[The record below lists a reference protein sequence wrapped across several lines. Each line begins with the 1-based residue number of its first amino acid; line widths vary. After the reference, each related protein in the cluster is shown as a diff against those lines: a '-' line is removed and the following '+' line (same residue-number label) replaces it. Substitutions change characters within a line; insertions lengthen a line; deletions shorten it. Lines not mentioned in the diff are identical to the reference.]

1 MHTHDW
7 QRRIELV
14 DELMRAVSLETDP
27 QALVRTYAKGASALF
42 HTDQIVSVSRRDAA
56 EPWYRI
62 TRSRR
67 FAREINPWEQKAEL
81 PLITGGLLGEWLYDG
96 RPRFVERFE
105 ADEMD
110 PAHFHLKDM
119 HAAFVLPQYDRG
131 RAVNMTIMLWEDAGK
146 VNREQLPNALWQGNL
161 FGRTTHT
168 LVLRKQLAGAYE
180 SLDREMRLVGAMQR
194 ALLPQELPEI
204 PGVEL
209 AAEYITSQRAGGDLY
224 DLFPMADGS
233 WGLFIGDVSGHGTPA
248 AVIMA
253 ITHALAHAHP
263 GPPEP
268 PDLLM
273 TYLNERLSRHYT
285 SRTPA
290 FVTAFYGVFTPKAN
304 GRGPA
309 LRYSN
314 AGHPPPRIVRD
325 GRVITLDAARGLPL
339 GVDDREKYSAAEV
352 TLSPGDLLM
361 LFTDGISEAFNP
373 ASQLFGFARL
383 DDALSGS
390 GQSARGAIDA
400 VLRSVGL
407 WAQGRPPADD
417 QTMLTMRVI

>member
-1 MHTHDW
+1 MARSDW
-7 QRRIELV
+7 REKLEQV

-27 QALVRTYAKGASALF
+27 QALVRTYASGTKKLF
-42 HTDQIVSVSRRDAA
+42 STDQIVSLSRRDL
-56 EPWYRI
+56 ESPWYRI

-67 FAREINPWEQKAEL
+67 FQREIDPWAQRAEL
-81 PLITGGLLGEWLYDG
+81 PVIAGGLLGEWLYAA
-96 RPRFVERFE
+96 RPQFVENFE
-105 ADEMD
+105 VDEMD
-110 PAHFHLKDM
+110 PAYFHLKDM
-119 HAAFVLPQYDRG
+119 HAAFVLPQYDQG
-131 RAVNMTIMLWEDAGK
+131 EAVNTTVMFWEDASR
-146 VNREQLPNALWQGNL
+146 VDVEQLPNALWQGNL

-168 LVLRKQLAGAYE
+168 LVLRKQLSAAYE
-180 SLDREMRLVGAMQR
+180 SLDREMRIVGAMQR

-209 AAEYITSQRAGGDLY
+209 AAEYRTSDRAGGDLY
-224 DLFPMADGS
+224 DLYPMVDGS

-268 PDLLM
+268 PDMLM
-273 TYLNERLSRHYT
+273 TYLNERLSKHYT

-290 FVTAFYGVFTPKAN
+290 FVTAFYGVYNPKT
-304 GRGPA
+304 GT

-314 AGHPPPRIVRD
+314 AGHPPPRIVRH
-325 GRVITLDAARGLPL
+325 GRVIALDGARGLPL
-339 GVDDREKYSAAEV
+339 GVDEREHYPAAEV
-352 TLSPGDLLM
+352 QLSAGDLFM
-361 LFTDGISEAFNP
+361 LYTDGISEAFNP
-373 ASQLFGFARL
+373 ANQLFGFARL

-390 GQSARGAIDA
+390 GGSAQGAVDA
-400 VLRSVGL
+400 VLKSVGF

-417 QTMLTMRVI
+417 QTMLAMRVR

>member
-1 MHTHDW
+1 
-7 QRRIELV
+7 
-14 DELMRAVSLETDP
+14 MRAVSLETDP
-27 QALVRTYAKGASALF
+27 QAMVRTYAEGARGLF
-42 HTDQIVSVSRRDAA
+42 STDQIVSVSRRDVD

-67 FAREINPWEQKAEL
+67 FQRDIDPWEQKAEL
-81 PLITGGLLGEWLYDG
+81 PVIAGGVLGEWLYDG
-96 RPRFVERFE
+96 TPRYIENFE
-105 ADEMD
+105 ADELD
-110 PAHFHLKDM
+110 PAYFHLRGM
-119 HAAFVLPQYDRG
+119 RAAFVLPQYDQG
-131 RAVNMTIMLWEDAGK
+131 VALNATVMLWDDPAK
-146 VNREQLPNALWQGNL
+146 VDVEQLPNALWQGNL

-168 LVLRKQLAGAYE
+168 LVLRKQLAAAYE
-180 SLDREMRLVGAMQR
+180 SLDREMRVVGAMQR

-209 AAEYITSQRAGGDLY
+209 AAEYRTSERAGGDLY

-268 PDLLM
+268 PDRLM
-273 TYLNERLSRHYT
+273 AYLNERLSVHYT

-290 FVTAFYGVFTPKAN
+290 FVTAFYGVFNPKT
-304 GRGPA
+304 GT

-314 AGHPPPRIVRD
+314 AGHPPPRIVRN
-325 GRVITLDAARGLPL
+325 GRVQALDGARGLPL
-339 GVDDREKYSAAEV
+339 GVDDREHYPAAEV
-352 TLSPGDLLM
+352 RLGPDDLLM
-361 LFTDGISEAFNP
+361 LYTDGISEAFNP
-373 ASQLFGFARL
+373 SNQLFGFARL
-383 DDALSGS
+383 DDALSGT
-390 GQSARGAIDA
+390 GGPGGSARGAIDA
-400 VLRSVGL
+400 VLKSVGF

-417 QTMLTMRVI
+417 QTMLAMRVR